1 MWHCGAN
8 DEDGSEMMGTW
19 WTRLRFFLFRK
30 DKSEVDEELQFH
42 IERQT
47 EANLAAGM
55 TAEEARR
62 QAQIAFGGMEHARE
76 ACSEAR
82 PGWWMDTLWQDVRY
96 ALRGFRRTPVFTI
109 TVVAMLTLGIGATTA
124 VFSVVDRILFRS
136 LPYAHDDRIVS
147 VGLVQSLERQEFML
161 GGFFFDW
168 RDHQRPFEAFASQGT
183 YPHACDLI
191 ETNPAQLGCLNM
203 QAGFL
208 PLLGISPVIGRN
220 FLPEEDRPNGPPVA
234 LISYGL
240 WRSHYNRDPGILNRL
255 INIDGASVR
264 VIGVLPKDFE
274 LPTLQSA
281 DVLRPMGLD
290 EMQERTAMPG
300 SPMRTFARL
309 KPGISIEQAKAELQ
323 PVFQHTQQTLIPVDI
338 RKDFHLSVRSLRDR
352 ETQDVQLMAWILLG
366 SVLAVLLIAC
376 ANLASLMMA
385 RGAARERELA
395 VRSAL
400 GASRGRLIRQ
410 TLTEAMLLPLGG
422 AAAGMVLAEALLRVF
437 MAIAPA
443 GIPFLGRAGLDLR
456 IALFTIVLSLGCGFL
471 FGLIPAL
478 QRPGSISFAARAA
491 NAGKHAVLR
500 RGLVAGQIAVSV
512 VLLSAA
518 ALLLRSFRNMEEQR
532 LGIDTGGVLTVR
544 MALPQFRY
552 DTGQKK
558 LELYQEA
565 ETAVRRMP
573 GVQAVGWSDS
583 FPPGGWSSG
592 RRFSD
597 FAVAGKP
604 RPASGVGG
612 PVVYREVTPD
622 YFRALDIPILR
633 GRNFSEEDRK
643 TVGYRAPNI
652 PTIQGQHFGAE
663 SGNASEQELIVSR
676 LMAARLFHEED
687 PIGQRIQMGARGA
700 WSTVVGVAEDVKNG
714 GLMGEDEPEVYVLR
728 RDVPEDWEGQVA
740 LVGGSGGGGPVMV
753 IKTALSTQTTA
764 AWVRS
769 QVAHLDPTV
778 PVEIEPLTRS
788 VDRLADQPRFETALL
803 SFFAV
808 AGLLLAVVGLYG
820 VIAFLVAQRTQE
832 IGVRMVL
839 GATQADILRLVV
851 GKGMGLVLAGGLAG
865 LVAALGVSRLVKSL
879 LFSVSAYDPVS
890 FLAVAL
896 VLVAVALLATLIP
909 ALAATRVDPNVAL
922 RCE

>member
-1 MWHCGAN
+1 
-8 DEDGSEMMGTW
+8 MMGKW
-19 WTRLRFFLFRK
+19 RTRLRFFLFRK
-30 DKSEVDEELQFH
+30 DMREVDEELQFH

-55 TAEEARR
+55 TPEEARR
-62 QAQIAFGGMEHARE
+62 RAVIVFGGVEHARE

-82 PGWWMDTLWQDVRY
+82 PGWFLDTLWQDVRY
-96 ALRGFRRTPVFTI
+96 ALRGFRRAPVFTI
-109 TVVAMLTLGIGATTA
+109 TDVAMLTLGIGATTA

-147 VGLVQSLERQEFML
+147 VGLVHSLERQEFML

-168 RDHQRPFEAFASQGT
+168 RDHQKPFEAFASQGT

-191 ETNPAQLGCLNM
+191 ETNPAQLGCLNI

-208 PLLGISPVIGRN
+208 PLLGISPVLGRN
-220 FLPEEDRPNGPPVA
+220 FLPEEDRPNGPPVV

-240 WRSHYNRDPGILNRL
+240 WRSHYNQDPGILNRL
-255 INIDGASVR
+255 VNIDGASVR

-274 LPTLQSA
+274 LPTLQSI

-290 EMQERTAMPG
+290 EMQERSAFPG
-300 SPMRTFARL
+300 SPMRTFAQL
-309 KPGISIEQAKAELQ
+309 KPDVSIAQARAELQ
-323 PVFQHTQQTLIPVDI
+323 PLFRHTQTIVPAEI
-338 RKDFHLSVRSLRDR
+338 RNDFHLSVRSLRDR

-385 RGAARERELA
+385 RGVARERELA

-400 GASRGRLIRQ
+400 GAGRGRLIRQ
-410 TLTEAMLLPLGG
+410 TLTEAMLLSLGG
-422 AAAGMVLAEALLRVF
+422 AAAGMVLAEALLRIF
-437 MAIAPA
+437 IAIAPV
-443 GIPFLGRAGLDLR
+443 GIPFLDRAGLDLR
-456 IALFTIVLSLGCGFL
+456 IALFTIVLSLACGFL

-478 QRPGSISFAARAA
+478 EKPGSISFAARAA

-500 RGLVAGQIAVSV
+500 RSLVAGQIAVSV

-518 ALLLRSFRNMEEQR
+518 ALLLRSFRNMEEQH

-544 MALPQFRY
+544 IALPQYRY
-552 DTGQKK
+552 DSGQKK

-604 RPASGVGG
+604 RPAPGVGG
-612 PVVYREVTPD
+612 PVVYRQVTPD

-633 GRNFSEEDRK
+633 GRNFSEADRK
-643 TVGYRAPNI
+643 IVGYRAPNI

-663 SGNASEQELIVSR
+663 SGNASEQEFIVSR
-676 LMAARLFHEED
+676 LMGSRLFHEEN

-700 WSTVVGVAEDVKNG
+700 WSTVVGVAEDVKNS
-714 GLMGEDEPEVYVLR
+714 GLMEQDEPEVYVLR
-728 RDVPEDWEGQVA
+728 RDVPDDWQGQVA
-740 LVGGSGGGGPVMV
+740 LVGGAGGGGPVMV
-753 IKTALSTQTTA
+753 IKTALSPQATA

-769 QVAHLDPTV
+769 QVAHLDPTL
-778 PVEIEPLTRS
+778 PVEIEPLTQS
-788 VDRLADQPRFETALL
+788 VDRLADRPRFETALL
-803 SFFAV
+803 GFFAV

-832 IGVRMVL
+832 IGVRMAL

-851 GKGMGLVLAGGLAG
+851 AKGMGLVLAGGLIG
-865 LVAALGVSRLVKSL
+865 LIAALGMSRLVKSL

-896 VLVAVALLATLIP
+896 VLIVVALLATLIP

>member
-1 MWHCGAN
+1 
-8 DEDGSEMMGTW
+8 
-19 WTRLRFFLFRK
+19 
-30 DKSEVDEELQFH
+30 
-42 IERQT
+42 
-47 EANLAAGM
+47 
-55 TAEEARR
+55 
-62 QAQIAFGGMEHARE
+62 
-76 ACSEAR
+76 
-82 PGWWMDTLWQDVRY
+82 
-96 ALRGFRRTPVFTI
+96 
-109 TVVAMLTLGIGATTA
+109 
-124 VFSVVDRILFRS
+124 VDRILFRS

-168 RDHQRPFEAFASQGT
+168 RDHQKPFEAFASQGT

-191 ETNPAQLGCLNM
+191 ETNPAQLGCLHV

-208 PLLGISPVIGRN
+208 PLLGISPVLGRN

-234 LISYGL
+234 LISYGI
-240 WRSHYNRDPGILNRL
+240 WRSHYNRDSGILNRL
-255 INIDGASVR
+255 VNIDGASVR
-264 VIGVLPKDFE
+264 VVGVLPKDFE

-281 DVLRPMGLD
+281 DVLMPMGLD
-290 EMQERTAMPG
+290 EMQERTASLG

-309 KPGISIEQAKAELQ
+309 KPGVTIEQAKEELQ
-323 PVFQHTQQTLIPVDI
+323 PVFLHTQQTLIPADI

-400 GASRGRLIRQ
+400 GASRSRLIRQ
-410 TLTEAMLLPLGG
+410 TLTEAMLLSLGG
-422 AAAGMVLAEALLRVF
+422 ATAGMMLAEALLRIF
-437 MAIAPA
+437 IAIAPA
-443 GIPFLGRAGLDLR
+443 GIPFLDRAGLDLR
-456 IALFTIVLSLGCGFL
+456 IALFTVVLSLGCGFL

-478 QRPGSISFAARAA
+478 QKPGSISFAARAA

-604 RPASGVGG
+604 RPAAGTGT

-643 TVGYRAPNI
+643 IVGYRAPNI
-652 PTIQGQHFGAE
+652 PTIQGQHFAAE
-663 SGNASEQELIVSR
+663 NGNASEQELIVSR
-676 LMAARLFHEED
+676 LMASRLFHEEN
-687 PIGQRIQMGARGA
+687 PIGQRIQMGAKGA

-740 LVGGSGGGGPVMV
+740 LVGGAGGGGPVMV
-753 IKTALSTQTTA
+753 IKTAISPQATA

-803 SFFAV
+803 GFFAV

-832 IGVRMVL
+832 IGVRMAL

-851 GKGMGLVLAGGLAG
+851 GKGMGLVLVGGLAG
-865 LVAALGVSRLVKSL
+865 LAAALGVSRLVKSL

-890 FLAVAL
+890 FLAVVL
-896 VLVAVALLATLIP
+896 VLIAVALLATLIP